1 MKLACEKFLALVRA
15 AVFGSVEACADAC
28 TELEAAEEKRILT
41 LAREHDLGHLL
52 SIGAERCG
60 VKLSDET
67 RAVADSERMTAVYR
81 HVGLRG
87 ELSSILATLEDGGI
101 DHLPLKGSVIRA
113 FYPEPWMRT
122 SCDID
127 ILVREEDLEKAKS
140 LLESELEYKYV
151 SMGNHDIS
159 LESPGGVHLEL
170 HYRPLND
177 YVLDDYDKPLAD
189 LFGTLRLQ
197 NGYSHRYEMP
207 PEYFYYYHIAHMAK
221 HYVNGGSGV
230 RTVLDLYILLK
241 NDPDLPQKSG
251 ELLKLGGL
259 LAFEE
264 NARLLSNVWFEGG
277 EHTDLTRDMENF
289 IVYSGVY
296 GDVKNMIAVRRGGGK
311 GKLGY
316 LITRAFPP
324 YEIMCDVY
332 PSLVGKRL
340 LMPAYWV
347 RRLFGIVFTPG
358 KFKRSIKEI
367 KTNSALS
374 EKEMKRVA
382 SSVEKLGLRCK

>member
-1 MKLACEKFLALVRA
+1 MRLAAERLIALVRA
-15 AVFGSVEACADAC
+15 AVLGEFDCGDLFRDFDA
-28 TELEAAEEKRILT
+28 ESENRILK
-41 LAREHDLGHLL
+41 LAKPQDLAHLL
-52 SIGAERCG
+52 LLGAERLG
-60 VKLSDET
+60 VNFSAEVK
-67 RAVADSERMTAVYR
+67 RALDGERMTAVYR

-87 ELSSILATLEDGGI
+87 ELSSILDTLEGAGI

-127 ILVREEDLEKAKS
+127 ILVREEDLKRARE

-189 LFGTLRLQ
+189 LFGTLCLQ

-207 PEYFYYYHIAHMAK
+207 PEYFYYYHVAHMAK

-264 NARLLSNVWFEGG
+264 NARLLSNVWFESG